1 MNKLTKV
8 GCSALCGSLAVISSA
23 NAGDMTVTG
32 GVDMTWISLDNATTG
47 NPIGIGSNLTF
58 KGSGELD
65 NGWTWDIAVAN
76 KNASVYSDTTVDI
89 TMGGMGTLTL
99 NQGDSGN
106 GIAVYDDKMPTA
118 WEEAWGA
125 GVSTGIKTVVGVGGS
140 NHIAYALPKVMG
152 ITLSGAYAPDMGSS
166 QTADGASSGDG
177 GTAGLGRGYDLALNI
192 NPSLGTEILSGLNLF
207 AGGHISEKRVN
218 NATYDSDLMEAVGG
232 VTYDIGPIS
241 LGYGRSGF
249 VMGNKHG
256 TSATEVAAYKGTMY
270 GVSFNVNDS
279 LSVSYGYHDS
289 VVAGYVHSSGHRG
302 DENARK
308 VEVQST
314 QIAYTMGGASL
325 RLAESKANN
334 VYFSSGTNRDAITLS
349 VGLAF

>member
-23 NAGDMTVTG
+23 NAGEMTVTG
-32 GVDMTWISLDNATTG
+32 GVDMTWMSLDSATTG

-76 KNASVYSDTTVDI
+76 SNASAYSATTVDLA
-89 TMGGMGTLTL
+89 MGGMGTLTL

-106 GIAVYDDKMPTA
+106 GIASYDDKMPTA

-125 GVSTGIKTVVGVGGS
+125 GLSTGVKTVVGVGAA
-140 NHIAYALPKVMG
+140 NHIAYAAPTILGVT
-152 ITLSGAYAPDMGSS
+152 ISGAYAPDMGSS
-166 QTADGASSGDG
+166 DTADKGTSGDG
-177 GTAGLGRGYDLALNI
+177 SGNALGRGYDLAVNI

-207 AGGHISEKRVN
+207 AGGHIAEKGPN

-232 VTYDIGPIS
+232 VTYAIGPVSI
-241 LGYGRSGF
+241 GYGRSGF

-279 LSVSYGYHDS
+279 LSVSWGYHDT

-302 DENARK
+302 DPNARK
-308 VEVQST
+308 VEVESM
-314 QIAYTMGGASL
+314 QIAYTMGGASV
-325 RLAESKANN
+325 RIAETKADNTF
-334 VYFSSGTNRDAITLS
+334 FSSGSNKDALTVS